1 MIKSVLTAAVAVA
14 MGASLMARADTT
26 VSGEVIDLNCH
37 LRKTTASPVSEDLC
51 GAENAKRGQPLAI
64 LAADGSVYIIKGD
77 WTKNKNE
84 KLIEWVQK
92 KVDATGEV
100 TDVNGKKMFK
110 LTDLKAAR

>member
-1 MIKSVLTAAVAVA
+1 MMKPVLTVVVVAA

-51 GAENAKRGQPLAI
+51 GVENAKRGQPLAI
-64 LAADGSVYIIKGD
+64 LAGDGTLYIIKGD

-92 KVDATGEV
+92 RVDATGEV
-100 TDVNGKKMFK
+100 TDVNGKKMLK
-110 LTDLKAAR
+110 LADLKAGR

>member
-1 MIKSVLTAAVAVA
+1 MVKSIVMAAVVVA
-14 MGASLMARADTT
+14 MGASLAARSETT

-37 LRKTTASPVSEDLC
+37 LRKTTATPVSQDLC
-51 GAENAKRGQPLAI
+51 GVESAKRGQPLAI
-64 LAADGSVYIIKGD
+64 LAGDGTVYIIKGD

-84 KLIEWVQK
+84 KLIEWVTK

-110 LTDLKAAR
+110 LIDVKAGR